1 MAYGSRRAFV
11 QFYYY
16 MLTCFY
22 FSAVELTV
30 KPLIRRAQSDDHGTT
45 LIELMI
51 AMGLLMVIAAVALG
65 SITLAE
71 NQQAN
76 TYARTVSIS
85 QAQLIAEAVTRAIRN
100 ANYTTVP
107 ADTPIIAA
115 SPYELYFYQQSY
127 SNPINNQLAV
137 IWLAGGSTG
146 VSASSPPTTFE
157 TTNPGCLTTSPCSV
171 EEKIYSLTPGGTGLL
186 ANSASNTNYLPIGS
200 SGYLP
205 DPTKNFGTGVVFSS
219 TATTTPTSCST
230 AIFAANPASSPSTFT
245 ATSGTGIFQLYDGCL
260 NPATGLDDLQTIRV
274 TLQAQYQP
282 NKPLVTITSY
292 VQIRNLSSGS

>member
-1 MAYGSRRAFV
+1 M
-11 QFYYY
+11 QFYCYY
-16 MLTCFY
+16 MLTYFCF
-22 FSAVELTV
+22 SDVELTV

-171 EEKIYSLTPGGTGLL
+171 EETIYSLSPGGTGLS
-186 ANSASNTNYLPIGS
+186 ADSASSTNYLPIGS

-230 AIFAANPASSPSTFT
+230 AIFATNPASSPSTFT

-260 NPATGLDDLQTIRV
+260 NPATGLDDLQTIGV